1 MAVSPTLGRG
11 GMRASIDHIG
21 LHVSNLEKAVDF
33 YQRTLGL
40 RVHKRMRVGDVEI
53 AFLDL
58 NGTYL
63 ELVQRPGSP
72 EGAPPGRWSH
82 FAVYVDEFDE
92 LASRLEGLGLE
103 LRRVTLPDGTRIVF
117 FKDPDGHDV
126 EVLERRVAQ

>member
-1 MAVSPTLGRG
+1 MK
-11 GMRASIDHIG
+11 ASIDHVG
-21 LHVSNLEKAVDF
+21 LHVSNLEEAVRF

-40 RVHKRMRVGDVEI
+40 RLHKLMRVGEVEI

-72 EGAPPGRWSH
+72 EGPPEGRWSH
-82 FAVYVDEFDE
+82 LAVHVDDFDG
-92 LASRLEGLGLE
+92 LVSRLEEMGLE
-103 LRRVTLPDGTRIVF
+103 LRRITLPDGTRIIF

-126 EVLERRVAQ
+126 EVSERGIAQ